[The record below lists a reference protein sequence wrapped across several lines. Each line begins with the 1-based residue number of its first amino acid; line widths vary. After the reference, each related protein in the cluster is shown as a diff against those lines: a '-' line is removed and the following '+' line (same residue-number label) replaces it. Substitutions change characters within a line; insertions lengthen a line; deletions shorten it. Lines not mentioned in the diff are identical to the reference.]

1 MASYHSFSVN
11 ETDFLEMLSQLGL
24 NQQQQQQKL
33 KERLKRRQEL
43 MNERNEAGLN
53 ADEAVIESLLDE
65 EEETEMR
72 KKRKVWNR
80 KKMLKEMITINDLFL
95 IVPIS

>member
-80 KKMLKEMITINDLFL
+80 KKMLKEMIAINDLFL